1 MTYRTKR
8 YAILGVL
15 LTLMIAAA
23 AAGERAAYEKR
34 QAGGDCLESM
44 RFVVRKSAVLHRN
57 RRTISSCPPM
67 PMPEM

>member
-44 RFVVRKSAVLHRN
+44 RFVVGSTA
-57 RRTISSCPPM
+57 
-67 PMPEM
+67 PEQEIRCFT